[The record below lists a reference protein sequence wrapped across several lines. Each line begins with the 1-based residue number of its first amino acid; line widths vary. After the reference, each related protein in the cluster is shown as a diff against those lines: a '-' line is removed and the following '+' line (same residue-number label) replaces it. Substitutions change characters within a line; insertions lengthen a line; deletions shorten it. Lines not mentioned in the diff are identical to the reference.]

1 MSVRVLKVF
10 TLLILFSLEI
20 FSGEKP
26 AWITTKRHPKYP
38 ERLYILGVG
47 AAKKTKNKIEDIQK
61 ANADAFADIAKQIR
75 ATVVSKSVVE
85 QLEVITGKKA
95 ESIER
100 ASANLQVTSE
110 ITITGLRIVEVY
122 FDDDDDI
129 YYSLAVLERE
139 GAGAELRDKLKR
151 YLNIY
156 QKNFDLGKKNITEG
170 NFYQALLNFSEA
182 LKNVPLYNDLLP
194 FYRFITRPLEEISNE
209 WRLGDAILT
218 SDVKALVQDVFSK
231 IKVEKVSGEEQDI
244 AFNQPLEP
252 LVLKVTYGDSAVAVS
267 GLKFKFYFKNGRG
280 KITETAVS
288 DKSGVVKCEIYS
300 LEPYQENFYTIAARV
315 DLSEFKIKS
324 EFGYSEYDDWNE
336 LLERNEVELTFTLRK
351 KTLTLDDKL
360 REAVLSLSSKV
371 PDKTARVMVARIYY
385 RDKLPGPI
393 SPYIKQ
399 KLEMAIES
407 NTSFA
412 LVSEEEVKDA
422 IIKVYQVGYSITG
435 VGTPESFANLSGAK
449 VVIVG
454 SYWDSADEVE
464 FNLKAIDAGSRIVLA
479 TSNVK
484 IPKNLLPNIPLA
496 PENYNSKIDDEILQ
510 TESKGEELQV
520 EVWVDRPDGVYYEGD
535 EIKIFVRA
543 NRDCYI
549 NLVYY
554 DAEGNA
560 ILVFPHKGN
569 WEHKIEGNKI
579 YKVPGDFVIKPPF
592 GREILK
598 VFASD
603 KPLPIPKGKT
613 VAGLI
618 VLDSIFDYMSNTRS
632 IGLKSG
638 RYAENSIALTT
649 LPKNKKNKKR

>member
-1 MSVRVLKVF
+1 MSVMVLKVF
-10 TLLILFSLEI
+10 ALLILFSLEI

-26 AWITTKRHPKYP
+26 AWITTKKHPRYP

-61 ANADAFADIAKQIR
+61 ANSDAFADIAKQIR

-95 ESIER
+95 ESVER

-110 ITITGLRIVEVY
+110 ITITGLKIVEVY

-139 GAGAELRDKLKR
+139 TAGADLRDKLKQ
-151 YLNIY
+151 YFNLY
-156 QKNFDLGKKNITEG
+156 QKNFELGKKNIAEG

-182 LKNVPLYNDLLP
+182 YKNAPLYNDLLP
-194 FYRFITRPLEEISNE
+194 LYRFITRPLEEISGE
-209 WRLGDAILT
+209 WRLSDAILI
-218 SDVKALVQDVFSK
+218 SDIKSFVQDVFSK
-231 IKVEKVSGEEQDI
+231 LKVEKISGEEQDVL
-244 AFNQPLEP
+244 FNQPLNP
-252 LVLKVTYGDSAVAVS
+252 LVLKVTYGDGAFPVS

-280 KITETAVS
+280 KINETAVS
-288 DKSGVVKCEIYS
+288 DKSGIVKCEIFS
-300 LEPYQENFYTIAARV
+300 LEPYQENFYTITATM

-324 EFGYSEYDDWNE
+324 SLRYGEYDDWNDF
-336 LLERNEVELTFTLRK
+336 LDRNEKVVTYTLRK
-351 KTLTLDDKL
+351 KTLTLEDKL

-371 PDKTARVMVARIYY
+371 PDKTARIMVARIYY

-399 KLEMAIES
+399 KLEMAIETH
-407 NTSFA
+407 TSFA
-412 LVSEEEVKDA
+412 LVGEEEIKNVAVK
-422 IIKVYQVGYSITG
+422 IYQAGYSTAG

-464 FNLKAIDAGSRIVLA
+464 LNLKAIDAGSRIVLS

-510 TESKGEELQV
+510 TESKGDELQV

-603 KPLPIPKGKT
+603 KPFPIPKGKT
-613 VAGLI
+613 EAGLI
-618 VLDSIFDYMSNTRS
+618 VLDSILDYMSNTRS
-632 IGLKSG
+632 IGLKAG

-649 LPKNKKNKKR
+649 LPKK

>member
-1 MSVRVLKVF
+1 MSVMVLKVF
-10 TLLILFSLEI
+10 ALLILFSLEI

-26 AWITTKRHPKYP
+26 AWITTKKHPRYP

-61 ANADAFADIAKQIR
+61 ANSDAFADIAKQIR
-75 ATVVSKSVVE
+75 VTVVSKSVVE

-95 ESIER
+95 ESVER

-110 ITITGLRIVEVY
+110 ITITGLKIVEVY

-139 GAGAELRDKLKR
+139 TAGADLRDKLKQ
-151 YLNIY
+151 YFNLY
-156 QKNFDLGKKNITEG
+156 QKNLELGKKNIAEG

-182 LKNVPLYNDLLP
+182 YKNAPLYNDLLP
-194 FYRFITRPLEEISNE
+194 LYRFITRPLEEISGE
-209 WRLGDAILT
+209 WRLSDAILI
-218 SDVKALVQDVFSK
+218 SDIKSFVQDVFSK
-231 IKVEKVSGEEQDI
+231 LKVEKISGEEQDVL
-244 AFNQPLEP
+244 FNQPLNP
-252 LVLKVTYGDSAVAVS
+252 LVLKVTYGDGAFPVS
-267 GLKFKFYFKNGRG
+267 GFKFKFYFKNGRG
-280 KITETAVS
+280 KINETAVS
-288 DKSGVVKCEIYS
+288 DKSGIVKCEIYS
-300 LEPYQENFYTIAARV
+300 LEPYQENFYTITATM

-324 EFGYSEYDDWNE
+324 SLGYGEYDDWNDF
-336 LLERNEVELTFTLRK
+336 LDRNEKVVTYTLRK
-351 KTLTLDDKL
+351 KTLTLEDKL

-371 PDKTARVMVARIYY
+371 PDKTARIMVARIYY

-399 KLEMAIES
+399 KLEMAIETH
-407 NTSFA
+407 TSFA
-412 LVSEEEVKDA
+412 LVGEEEIKNVAVK
-422 IIKVYQVGYSITG
+422 IYQAGYSTAG

-464 FNLKAIDAGSRIVLA
+464 LNLKAIDAGSRIVLS

-603 KPLPIPKGKT
+603 KPFPIPKGKT
-613 VAGLI
+613 EAGLI
-618 VLDSIFDYMSNTRS
+618 VLDSILDYMSNTRS
-632 IGLKSG
+632 IGLKAG

-649 LPKNKKNKKR
+649 LPKNKQ

>member
-1 MSVRVLKVF
+1 MSMMVLKIF
-10 TLLILFSLEI
+10 ALLILFSFEI
-20 FSGEKP
+20 LSGEKP
-26 AWITTKRHPKYP
+26 AWITTKKHPRYP

-47 AAKKTKNKIEDIQK
+47 ASKKTKNKIEDIQK
-61 ANADAFADIAKQIR
+61 ANSDAFADIAKQIR

-95 ESIER
+95 ESVER

-110 ITITGLRIVEVY
+110 ITITGLKIVEVY
-122 FDDDDDI
+122 FDKDDDI

-139 GAGAELRDKLKR
+139 TAGADLRDKLKQ
-151 YLNIY
+151 YLNLY
-156 QKNFDLGKKNITEG
+156 QKNFDLGKKNIAEG

-182 LKNVPLYNDLLP
+182 LKNAPLYNDLLP
-194 FYRFITRPLEEISNE
+194 LYRFITRPLEELSGE
-209 WRLGDAILT
+209 WRL
-218 SDVKALVQDVFSK
+218 SDVILISDIKSFVQDVFSK
-231 IKVEKVSGEEQDI
+231 LKVEKVSGEEQDI
-244 AFNQPLEP
+244 VFNQPLNP
-252 LVLKVTYGDSAVAVS
+252 LVLKVTYGDAASPVS

-280 KITETAVS
+280 KINETAVS
-288 DKSGVVKCEIYS
+288 DKSGTVKCEIYS
-300 LEPYQENFYTIAARV
+300 LEPYQENFYTIVAKM
-315 DLSEFKIKS
+315 DLSEFRIRTGL
-324 EFGYSEYDDWNE
+324 GYGEYDDWND
-336 LLERNEVELTFTLRK
+336 LLERNEKMVSFTLSK
-351 KTLTLDDKL
+351 KTLTFEDKL

-371 PDKTARVMVARIYY
+371 PDKTARVMIARIFY

-399 KLEMAIES
+399 KIEIAIES

-412 LVSEEEVKDA
+412 IVSEEEVKDA
-422 IIKVYQVGYSITG
+422 IIKVSQVGYSTTG

-454 SYWDSADEVE
+454 SYWDSADEIE
-464 FNLKAIDAGSRIVLA
+464 LNLKAIDASSKIVLA

-484 IPKNLLPNIPLA
+484 IPKNLLPNIPLT
-496 PENYNSKIDDEILQ
+496 PENYDAKIDDEILK
-510 TESKGEELQV
+510 TETKGEELQV

-543 NRDCYI
+543 NRDCYV

-603 KPLPIPKGKT
+603 KPFPIPKGRT

-618 VLDSIFDYMSNTRS
+618 VLDSMLDYMSNTRS
-632 IGLKSG
+632 IGLSSG
-638 RYAENSIALTT
+638 RYAENSVALTT
-649 LPKNKKNKKR
+649 LPKDKKGG